1 MPQNPLNALKKASS
15 ISSNPSSP
23 DPSLISRGQM
33 PVPPWGSI
41 MSGVGQAAQGAAT
54 AAPEALQ
61 GLAKAVPSGIQQLG
75 PETTNVMNR
84 MYQVA
89 NPAFKALQDAGT
101 FIGDR
106 TTGLLQSL
114 PKVAQAAVP
123 AGSEASTYTG
133 PVAETLGEVDPF
145 HTPVGGE
152 GLYNVARAGLRGI
165 VDPVEEAYKALLSR
179 GGK

>member
-1 MPQNPLNALKKASS
+1 MPDPNPLNALRKASS

-41 MSGVGQAAQGAAT
+41 MSGVGQAAQGAAKVV
-54 AAPEALQ
+54 PDALA
-61 GLAKAVPSGIQQLG
+61 GLRGAL
-75 PETTNVMNR
+75 
-84 MYQVA
+84 
-89 NPAFKALQDAGT
+89 NPA
-101 FIGDR
+101 
-106 TTGLLQSL
+106 
-114 PKVAQAAVP
+114 
-123 AGSEASTYTG
+123 SEASTYTG